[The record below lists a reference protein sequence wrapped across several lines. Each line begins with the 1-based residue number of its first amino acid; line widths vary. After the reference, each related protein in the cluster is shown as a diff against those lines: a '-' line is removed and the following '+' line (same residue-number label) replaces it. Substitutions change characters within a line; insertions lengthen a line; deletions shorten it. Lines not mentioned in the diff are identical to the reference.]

1 MFTKCSAP
9 RETDRHKC
17 HLQFLLLHLTS
28 NNGRISCLYKRY
40 ATKYWLQ
47 QPLMRAA
54 MTVVAMPRRHRKIEA
69 DAEYRQRMLVNAVA
83 AGFVTFL
90 MVTAY
95 WVVTTL
101 VQVS

>member
-1 MFTKCSAP
+1 
-9 RETDRHKC
+9 
-17 HLQFLLLHLTS
+17 
-28 NNGRISCLYKRY
+28 
-40 ATKYWLQ
+40 
-47 QPLMRAA
+47 MRAA